1 MNRKV
6 VTLVAGAA
14 LLGCETA
21 GAVEALN
28 NRLVFDTR
36 FPLADFPHSH
46 VELPEMTINVSNIV
60 SASGQEQRVEGSLDI
75 LWETCVD
82 PTATPIYKLR
92 FLSYTNFAH
101 GGQPFL
107 RIEGTGALKSH
118 LVGLG
123 YSPEVCEGW
132 ISSVHEKGSAS
143 SRTHSIP
150 SVMMPRQYLAA
161 YGLQG

>member
-6 VTLVAGAA
+6 VTLIAGVA
-14 LLGCETA
+14 LLGCETSQ
-21 GAVEALN
+21 AVEALQD
-28 NRLVFDTR
+28 RLVLDAR
-36 FPLADFPHSH
+36 FLLADSPHSH
-46 VELPEMTINVSNIV
+46 VEAPEMTINVTNV
-60 SASGQEQRVEGSLDI
+60 FAASGYGQRVEGSLDV
-75 LWETCVD
+75 LWETCAD
-82 PTATPIYKLR
+82 PTSTPIYKLR

-107 RIEGTGALKSH
+107 RIVSTEALKSH

-132 ISSVHEKGSAS
+132 INRVHEKGSAS
-143 SRTHSIP
+143 MCTHSIP
-150 SVMMPRQYLAA
+150 NVMMPRQYLAA